1 MNMKKTAFK
10 TLALIFTVLTLLGSL
25 YVLLQRGQVSPGYAV
40 IPMLFAILFIQL
52 SHSVPLPLTEMR
64 GVVHLQQHIILRDG
78 IVIHGSDAGVIYY
91 NLRFFRM
98 VSH

>member
-25 YVLLQRGQVSPGYAV
+25 YVLLQRGQGSPGYAV

-52 SHSVPLPLTEMR
+52 SHSVPR
-64 GVVHLQQHIILRDG
+64 
-78 IVIHGSDAGVIYY
+78 
-91 NLRFFRM
+91 
-98 VSH
+98 

>member
-10 TLALIFTVLTLLGSL
+10 TLARIFTVLTLLGSL

-52 SHSVPLPLTEMR
+52 SHSVPR
-64 GVVHLQQHIILRDG
+64 
-78 IVIHGSDAGVIYY
+78 
-91 NLRFFRM
+91 
-98 VSH
+98 